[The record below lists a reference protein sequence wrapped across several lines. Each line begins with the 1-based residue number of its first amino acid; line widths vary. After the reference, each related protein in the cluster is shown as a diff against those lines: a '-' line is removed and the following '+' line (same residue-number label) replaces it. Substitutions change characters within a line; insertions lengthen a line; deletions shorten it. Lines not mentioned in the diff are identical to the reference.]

1 MEDKER
7 WMELCEQASK
17 EPDPERLLELVRQV
31 NALLEE
37 KETRLRSGAGDAES
51 DQVRPCAQN

>member
-1 MEDKER
+1 MKDKER

-31 NALLEE
+31 NTLLEE
-37 KETRLRSGAGDAES
+37 KETRSRVPPGMRSETEGD
-51 DQVRPCAQN
+51 

>member
-37 KETRLRSGAGDAES
+37 KETRLRVEPGMQSRIE
-51 DQVRPCAQN
+51 

>member
-1 MEDKER
+1 MQDKER

-17 EPDPERLLELVRQV
+17 EPDPERLLELVQQV

-37 KETRLRSGAGDAES
+37 KETRLSASPGMQTKIEGGGA
-51 DQVRPCAQN
+51 R

>member
-1 MEDKER
+1 MQDKEH

-17 EPDPERLLELVRQV
+17 EPDPERLLELVQQV

-37 KETRLRSGAGDAES
+37 KETRLSASPGMRSKIE
-51 DQVRPCAQN
+51 

>member
-1 MEDKER
+1 MQDKER

-17 EPDPERLLELVRQV
+17 EPDPERLLELVQQV

-37 KETRLRSGAGDAES
+37 QETRLNVVPGILSKIE
-51 DQVRPCAQN
+51 